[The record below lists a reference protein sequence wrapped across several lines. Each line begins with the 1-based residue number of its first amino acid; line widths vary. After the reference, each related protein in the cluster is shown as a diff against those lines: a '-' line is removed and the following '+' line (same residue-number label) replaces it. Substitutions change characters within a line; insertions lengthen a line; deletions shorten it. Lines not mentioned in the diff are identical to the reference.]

1 MANEVVNNTPKL
13 GTVIYAQLR
22 TDVSFVSPVANVEY
36 IRSSPDI
43 VVQTLAAQVSS
54 LRPATSVYYVSP
66 VSDVSYVLFSAD
78 IVYGVDDGK
87 VRFVVDK
94 FSLSDSVRFVLT
106 KLLGDE
112 DILTLSDGTTIQ
124 FTKGVADSASTSDV
138 CTVVLSANKVFI
150 DTITATDSAVLS
162 ISSAYYET
170 ILNSEVINVGT
181 FKYVDDE
188 VTITDDYLFSRV
200 QEESPTDAVSFTDD
214 FSSVVSFDRSFS
226 ETIVSADVYA
236 MSFETA
242 YADSVS
248 LSDQNL
254 IDIGKNFSDTTGT
267 ADTGSLIAQ
276 GYCDITYFQ
285 QDYVGEYRTF

>member
-22 TDVSFVSPVANVEY
+22 TDVSFVSPVAHVEY

-43 VVQTLAAQVSS
+43 VVQTLATQVSS

-242 YADSVS
+242 YADAVS
-248 LSDQNL
+248 LSAQNL
-254 IDIGKNFSDTTGT
+254 IDIGKNFSDTRGT
-267 ADTGSLIAQ
+267 ADTGSLNAQ
-276 GYCDITYFQ
+276 GYCDITYSKP
-285 QDYVGEYRTF
+285 DYVGEYRPV